1 MACALTSGRTEP
13 CKDAAGGLKKAYFID
28 WIEDAF
34 TVSGSQATAIN
45 VGITAVF
52 QYDLLSDTNTLVET
66 MTPDTNNGTRVV
78 EQVLTLGLKK
88 QTYQSAAEFNLV
100 AAARPIIVVVDNM
113 DNHKVVG
120 LTRGTNVVIESQS
133 GGALGDFNGYN
144 ITATGT
150 ELKLAPSLDAST
162 ITALEAL
169 ISATNVSP

>member
-113 DNHKVVG
+113 DNHKVIG

-169 ISATNVSP
+169 ISATNVTP

>member
-13 CKDAAGGLKKAYFID
+13 CKDAAGGIKKAYFID

-45 VGITAVF
+45 GSITDVY
-52 QYDLLSDTNTLVET
+52 QYDLLSDTNTFVET

-100 AAARPIIVVVDNM
+100 AAARPVIVVVDNM
-113 DNHKVVG
+113 DNHWVMG
-120 LTRGTNVVIESQS
+120 ATRGTNVVIESQT

-144 ITATGT
+144 VTATGQ
-150 ELKLAPSLDAST
+150 ELELAPALDSAT